1 MRARLM
7 VALEAGLVPLAERH
21 KSDLSE
27 FEIVEL
33 TGDEHDDW
41 ESAKSAVEIPH
52 GSRQL
57 AWFRD

>member
-1 MRARLM
+1 MRARLK
-7 VALEAGLVPLAERH
+7 VALEAGLVPPEERH
-21 KSDLSE
+21 KSDLSK

-33 TGDEHDDW
+33 TGDEREDW
-41 ESAKSAVEIPH
+41 ESAKSAIEIPH